1 PWFSLFKIKRG
12 DTEYGIGWLP
22 LGGYVKISGMIDESM
37 DKEQMNQPPQPWEFR
52 SKPAW
57 QRLIVMIAGVTV
69 NLILG
74 VVIYSM
80 VIYTWGTEYLP
91 NNNVKYGIYC
101 DSLALKMGLRNGD
114 KIISVDNKV
123 IDDFSKIPQEITLH
137 KAHSIQVMRNGAQ
150 QNVVVSEDDISQ
162 ILKDPKGFISPLI
175 PCQVDSVVP
184 NSGAAQAGLK
194 KGDAITRIDSS
205 SVAYYQDISPL
216 LQKDSNKNVQ
226 ITIKSGDQIR
236 VATAHIDKDGKLG
249 FMNKSPLDFLQTVKA
264 NYGFFASI
272 PAGVNM
278 AVEKIKDYAQSLNVL
293 FTVKGAYKQIGGFI
307 TIGKAYSKVWD
318 WERFWAFTG
327 FLSIILAFM
336 NILPIPALDG
346 GHVLFLLYEMATG
359 RKPSEKFME
368 YAQYTGM
375 LLLLTLMVFANG
387 NDIVKLFHK

>member
-1 PWFSLFKIKRG
+1 
-12 DTEYGIGWLP
+12 
-22 LGGYVKISGMIDESM
+22 M
-37 DKEQMNQPPQPWEFR
+37 
-52 SKPAW
+52 
-57 QRLIVMIAGVTV
+57 
-69 NLILG
+69 
-74 VVIYSM
+74 
-80 VIYTWGTEYLP
+80 
-91 NNNVKYGIYC
+91 
-101 DSLALKMGLRNGD
+101 
-114 KIISVDNKV
+114 
-123 IDDFSKIPQEITLH
+123 
-137 KAHSIQVMRNGAQ
+137 
-150 QNVVVSEDDISQ
+150 
-162 ILKDPKGFISPLI
+162 
-175 PCQVDSVVP
+175 
-184 NSGAAQAGLK
+184 
-194 KGDAITRIDSS
+194 
-205 SVAYYQDISPL
+205 
-216 LQKDSNKNVQ
+216 Q

-375 LLLLTLMVFANG
+375 LILLTLMVFANG